1 MIARILAA
9 PWPICPMLLFCV
21 LGVAGCAT
29 TPRRAAAGTHLELQT
44 VTHDWQTTY
53 VYRTVPD

>member
-1 MIARILAA
+1 
-9 PWPICPMLLFCV
+9 MLLFCV